1 MKKTAIFAAM
11 LGCSVVLGACSD
23 KEDTSNKDANT
34 PTEEQQQE
42 EQAKQNLEEQGAV
55 DKTGSAKSDEE
66 LKEEIGKEEG
76 VTSVSLI
83 VTEDS
88 GGYVLLDIDAD
99 DAMSEKA
106 GKELASKYLKKVE
119 VKYPDHKIDI
129 QVRKSGETFAKD
141 TKE

>member
-1 MKKTAIFAAM
+1 MKKTAVFAAM

-34 PTEEQQQE
+34 PTEQQQE

-55 DKTGSAKSDEE
+55 DKTGSAKSDDE

-99 DAMSEKA
+99 DAMSEEA
-106 GKELASKYLKKVE
+106 GKELASKYLKKIE
-119 VKYPDHKIDI
+119 EKYPDHKIDI